1 MVSRAVEGKAMDRL
15 ETLRPG
21 LEAVDQAHILSCT
34 GDLSADERDAFAA
47 EIEAI
52 DLAALPALIDEF
64 VLNDNPA
71 KVPDDLEPAPYFPLD
86 GGSGE
91 NAWDVRVHRRIGEDL
106 IEAGQVA
113 CFTVAGGQGSRLGY
127 DGPKGCYP
135 AGCVTG
141 KSLFEIFAEKIRGAE
156 RAYEADIPWYIMT
169 SPLNDAAT
177 RQFFARNAFFG
188 LDEQRVMF
196 FEQGTMPSFDK
207 ATGRL
212 LLAGKGRLAT
222 NPDGHGGAIRAL
234 MASGAVDDMKRRG
247 VAHISYFQVDNPS
260 VAAIDPVFLG
270 LHAGAAGS
278 SGQMSSKMVAKA
290 GPEEK
295 VGVFAA
301 SGGKVMVVEY
311 SDLPAELAH
320 ATDDAGN
327 LRFNAGSIA
336 IHLLAVS
343 FVERLATDA
352 AFALP
357 FHRAVKKVPFVDV
370 ATGERV
376 TPDEPNAVKLE
387 RFIFDAIA
395 MAESSIVM
403 ETDRVEEFAPI
414 KNAAG
419 ADSIETSKRLQTE
432 KAARWLESAGVTVP
446 RSADGSADCVV
457 ELSGLAAPTR
467 ERLEVDGLPASIEP
481 GSQVAL

>member
-1 MVSRAVEGKAMDRL
+1 MDRL
-15 ETLRPG
+15 DTLRPA
-21 LEAVDQAHILSCT
+21 LEAVSQAHILAFAD
-34 GDLSADERDAFAA
+34 DLTADERDAFAA

-52 DLAALPALIDEF
+52 DLAALPALIDRF
-64 VLNDNPA
+64 VLGDAPA
-71 KVPDDLEPAPYFPLD
+71 AVPDDLEPAPYFPLG
-86 GGSGE
+86 GGSGAD
-91 NAWDVRVHRRIGEDL
+91 AWDVRAHRRIGEDL
-106 IEAGQVA
+106 IEAGKVA

-169 SPLNDAAT
+169 SPLNDSAT
-177 RQFFARNAFFG
+177 RQFFARNDFFG
-188 LDEQRVMF
+188 LDEGRVMF

-234 MASGAVDDMKRRG
+234 MASGAIDDMKRRG
-247 VAHISYFQVDNPS
+247 VEHLSYFQVDNPS
-260 VAAIDPVFLG
+260 VAAVDPVFLG
-270 LHAGAAGS
+270 LHAGGAGS

-290 GPEEK
+290 GPDEK
-295 VGVFAA
+295 VGVFAV
-301 SGGKVMVVEY
+301 SGGKLMVVEY
-311 SDLPAELAH
+311 SDLPDALAR

-327 LRFNAGSIA
+327 LLFNAGSIA

-343 FVERLATDA
+343 FVERLATDP

-357 FHRAVKKVPFVDV
+357 FHRAVKKVPFVDA

-376 TPDEPNAVKLE
+376 EPVEPNAVKLE

-414 KNAAG
+414 KNAVG

-432 KAARWLESAGVTVP
+432 KAARWLEAAGVTVP
-446 RSADGSADCVV
+446 RAADGSVDCVI

-467 ERLEVDGLPASIEP
+467 ERLEVDGLPAAIEA
-481 GSQVAL
+481 GAKVAL

>member
-1 MVSRAVEGKAMDRL
+1 MDRL
-15 ETLRPG
+15 DTLRPA
-21 LEAVDQAHILSCT
+21 LEAVDQSHILAFAD
-34 GDLSADERDAFAA
+34 DLAADEREAFAA

-52 DLAALPALIDEF
+52 DLAALPALIERF
-64 VLNDNPA
+64 VLGDAPA
-71 KVPDDLEPAPYFPLD
+71 TIPDDLEPAPYFPLD
-86 GGSGE
+86 GGSGAQ
-91 NAWDVRVHRRIGEDL
+91 AWDVRAHRRIGEDL
-106 IEAGQVA
+106 IEAGKVA

-188 LDEQRVMF
+188 LDESRVMF
-196 FEQGTMPSFDK
+196 FEQGTMPSFDA

-212 LLAGKGRLAT
+212 LLADKGQLAT

-234 MASGAVDDMKRRG
+234 MASGAVEDMKRRG

-260 VAAIDPVFLG
+260 VAAVDPVFLG
-270 LHAGAAGS
+270 LHAGHARS

-301 SGGKVMVVEY
+301 SGGKLMVVEY
-311 SDLPAELAH
+311 SDLPEALAH
-320 ATDDAGN
+320 ATDEAGN
-327 LRFNAGSIA
+327 LLFNAGSIA

-357 FHRAVKKVPFVDV
+357 FHRAVKKVPFVDA

-376 TPDEPNAVKLE
+376 EPIEPNAVKLE

-414 KNAAG
+414 KNAVG

-432 KAARWLESAGVTVP
+432 KAARWLEAAGVTVA
-446 RSADGSADCVV
+446 RSADGSADCVI

-467 ERLEVDGLPASIEP
+467 ERLEVDGLPDAIEP
-481 GSQVAL
+481 GAQVAL